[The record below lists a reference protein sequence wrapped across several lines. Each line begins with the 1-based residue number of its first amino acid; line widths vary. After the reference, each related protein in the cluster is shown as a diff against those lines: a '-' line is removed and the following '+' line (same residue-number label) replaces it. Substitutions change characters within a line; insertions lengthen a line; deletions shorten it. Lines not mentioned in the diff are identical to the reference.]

1 MIPDLHTGLP
11 RAACDQH
18 GPQPSADCC
27 GAAGSTLDSRSKSWF
42 STRETCGRG
51 LRVFPCE
58 MGTTVPAPRSSL
70 GKGAWNP

>member
-1 MIPDLHTGLP
+1 MLPDLHTGLP

-42 STRETCGRG
+42 ST
-51 LRVFPCE
+51 
-58 MGTTVPAPRSSL
+58 
-70 GKGAWNP
+70 